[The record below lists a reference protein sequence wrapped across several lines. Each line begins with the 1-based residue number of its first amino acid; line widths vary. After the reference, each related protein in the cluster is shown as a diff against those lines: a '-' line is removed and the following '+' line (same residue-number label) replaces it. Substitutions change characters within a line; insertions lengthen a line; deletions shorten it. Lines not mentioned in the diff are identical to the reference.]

1 MRREECIELFKRVP
15 EVYHAQMN
23 LILRNGA
30 VLSID
35 MVARYEPLY
44 LVFRGREGGTTD
56 EGRGFFV
63 PYEEI
68 SYVRLERVVK
78 YSELKQMYGETG
90 FVDAEDRLGT
100 AATEEKAAGAPADT
114 QTPAPV
120 PTPAPLGPQDP
131 AAIARNNLLERIRAT
146 RASASASLAGTTG
159 KLPNDKK

>member
-1 MRREECIELFKRVP
+1 MRREDCVEMFKRVP
-15 EVYHAQMN
+15 ELYHPQMN
-23 LILRNGA
+23 LVLRNGA

-35 MVARYEPLY
+35 SIARYEPLY

-68 SYVRLERVVK
+68 AYIRLERVVK
-78 YSELKQMYGETG
+78 YSELKSMYGEAG

-100 AATEEKAAGAPADT
+100 ATEEKAANTPADA

-120 PTPAPLGPQDP
+120 PTPIPLGPQDP

-146 RASASASLAGTTG
+146 RANASASLAGTT
-159 KLPNDKK
+159 KMPTDKK

>member
-1 MRREECIELFKRVP
+1 MRREECIEMFKRVP

-23 LILRNGA
+23 LCLRNGA

-35 MVARYEPLY
+35 MIARYEPLY

-68 SYVRLERVVK
+68 AYIRLERVVK

-90 FVDAEDRLGT
+90 FVDAEDRLT
-100 AATEEKAAGAPADT
+100 APEEKAAGTPTDT
-114 QTPAPV
+114 QTPAPM
-120 PTPAPLGPQDP
+120 PTPAPQDP

-146 RASASASLAGTTG
+146 RASASASLAGTSG
-159 KLPNDKK
+159 KLPTDKK

>member
-1 MRREECIELFKRVP
+1 MRREDCVEMFKRVP

-23 LILRNGA
+23 LVLRNGM

-35 MVARYEPLY
+35 MIARYEPLY

-68 SYVRLERVVK
+68 SYIRLERVVK
-78 YSELKQMYGETG
+78 YSELKGMYGEAG
-90 FVDAEDRLGT
+90 FVDAEDRLT
-100 AATEEKAAGAPADT
+100 APEEKDAPAGTPADA

-120 PTPAPLGPQDP
+120 PTPIPLGPQDP
-131 AAIARNNLLERIRAT
+131 AAIARQNLLERIRAT
-146 RASASASLAGTTG
+146 RASASASLAGTT
-159 KLPNDKK
+159 KIPVDKK

>member
-1 MRREECIELFKRVP
+1 MRREECIEMFKVVP

-35 MVARYEPLY
+35 MIARYEPLY

-68 SYVRLERVVK
+68 SYIRLERVVK

-90 FVDAEDRLGT
+90 FVDAEDRLT
-100 AATEEKAAGAPADT
+100 APEEKAAGTPTDT

-120 PTPAPLGPQDP
+120 PTPAPIGPQGP

-146 RASASASLAGTTG
+146 RASASASLAGTT
-159 KLPNDKK
+159 KIPVDKK